1 MAVVSFKESLPLGF
15 QSEGR
20 TMRGSTSNGAPSTSE
35 ATSGTTASTPTDS
48 VVPTSPSQA
57 ERPAR
62 DSSWLE
68 LEVCRDFQRQ
78 SCPRNADTC
87 RFAHPQDNPS
97 RLKVTCCY
105 DYLKVGNPRS
115 LTSLADCSLYKGRGT
130 VDNFG

>member
-1 MAVVSFKESLPLGF
+1 MAVVIFKISLLSFGF
-15 QSEGR
+15 QPEGQS
-20 TMRGSTSNGAPSTSE
+20 MRGSSSNGAPSTSPSL
-35 ATSGTTASTPTDS
+35 ATSGTTESTSADT
-48 VVPTSPSQA
+48 VAPTSPSQP

-97 RLKVTCCY
+97 RPKVTCCY
-105 DYLKVGNPRS
+105 DFLKVGNPRALS
-115 LTSLADCSLYKGRGT
+115 SQKL
-130 VDNFG
+130 